1 LAARCVI
8 TRLRRCSPCSEASRT
23 AKSAS
28 AFRTLKPREA
38 APARIVARHA
48 SAFTFHEVEGD
59 IEPAEEADLLGM
71 IKTDRMTTDR
81 R

>member
-1 LAARCVI
+1 LLAVQR
-8 TRLRRCSPCSEASRT
+8 ASRT
-23 AKSAS
+23 AEIRER
-28 AFRTLKPREA
+28 FRTLKPREA
-38 APARIVARHA
+38 HRARIVARHA

-59 IEPAEEADLLGM
+59 IEPARRRSSRM